1 MLDHV
6 AAPGDATDASVVAPA
21 STASRIPTTGD
32 HRLVVTSIGRATP
45 GLHQALAKVLP
56 FPSQTL
62 LARLYQA
69 PSILLDEIS
78 PELGHRIAQVLR
90 EAGLEVAIEPGDAPF
105 EAGVGDREVA
115 LHVSDPSR
123 FRAAIV
129 EVAAFLGCA
138 PARATQLLWQSPAV
152 LVGRVSEATVAALRQ
167 RLEPLG
173 VELDV
178 STPDTARYDVLV
190 ADTSPGVRARVIAAL
205 RAEGLTVEAAGPLAA
220 LGITRAQADAVWR
233 RLDRGVPVRLL
244 DHAFQRFD
252 VRLDA
257 APDTPVVRERLVQAT
272 GMPASVAVRVLQ
284 RLPVVL
290 HQGIRHAEVP
300 ARLQALAEVGA
311 RATAHLV
318 TFQSFDVVVEHVADL
333 PATAAAI
340 ASLVEAPIDELAP
353 ELRRLP
359 LRLPGPFS
367 ALRARCLRHELHAVG
382 ARVRLEER

>member
-1 MLDHV
+1 MLEHV
-6 AAPGDATDASVVAPA
+6 VSPGDATDPSAVAPPPA
-21 STASRIPTTGD
+21 LRIPTTGD

-45 GLHQALAKVLP
+45 SLHQALVKSLP
-56 FPSQTL
+56 LSSQAL
-62 LARLYQA
+62 LSRLYQA

-78 PELGHRIAQVLR
+78 PELGHGIAGVLR
-90 EAGLEVAIEPGDAPF
+90 AAGLEVAVEPGDAPF
-105 EAGVGDREVA
+105 EPGVGDREVA
-115 LHVSDPSR
+115 LHVADPSR
-123 FRAAIV
+123 FRAAVV
-129 EVAAFLGCA
+129 EVAEFLGCA

-152 LVGRVSEATVAALRQ
+152 LVGQVSVATVEALRQ

-190 ADTSPGVRARVIAAL
+190 VDPTPGVRARVLAAL
-205 RAEGLTVEAAGPLAA
+205 RAEGLPVQATGPLAA
-220 LGITRAQADAVWR
+220 LGLTRAQADAVWR

-257 APDTPVVRERLVQAT
+257 APDTPAVREQLVAST
-272 GMPASVAVRVLQ
+272 GMPPSVAAKVLA
-284 RLPVVL
+284 RLPMVL

-300 ARLQALAEVGA
+300 ARLQALAEVDA
-311 RATAHLV
+311 RASAHLI
-318 TFQSFDVVVEHVADL
+318 TFQTFDVIVEHATDI

-340 ASLVEAPIDELAP
+340 TGLLEEPIDELAP
-353 ELRRLP
+353 ALRRLP

-367 ALRARCLRHELHAVG
+367 PLRARCLRHELHAVG